1 MHYGSHLPPHRPH
14 RPEAVSAPWSSTRTH
29 WLARQHP
36 DNTLTPPRPH
46 PDPTPTAPRP
56 RPAPT
61 PAPSSLRKKIS
72 ALNARKKA
80 AAAQEKLDDA
90 KGLPKWNLFRVLPKQ
105 TAGNT
110 RGIDGSLRFPKPW
123 GKQWGSQGLTDDGE
137 KRV

>member
-1 MHYGSHLPPHRPH
+1 MVPTFHPTAPTAPRLSPHLG
-14 RPEAVSAPWSSTRTH
+14 
-29 WLARQHP
+29 
-36 DNTLTPPRPH
+36 PPRAPTGWPDSTPTTPYPP